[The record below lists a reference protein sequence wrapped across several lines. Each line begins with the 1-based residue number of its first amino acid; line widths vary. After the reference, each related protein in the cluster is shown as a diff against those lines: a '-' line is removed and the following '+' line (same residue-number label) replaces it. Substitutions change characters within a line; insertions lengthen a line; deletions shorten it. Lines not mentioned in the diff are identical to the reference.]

1 MVSSP
6 FPLRFVRLIF
16 TGAGCLLLAACGGDS
31 QYAPLR
37 PAGTL
42 HGVAHD
48 GPVVGGTVTVFGF
61 ASGTKGLALGSA
73 ITDDNGAFTISVVAP
88 SQPIWL
94 EVEGGKYR
102 EEGSGKFVT
111 LRPGASL
118 KSVAWYE
125 SGAEQSV
132 TISPFSMLA
141 AGLAEYRIAH
151 GSTPSDAVNSAI
163 ISVSQLLGVADVAAA
178 TPINITTVLDY
189 GAVDDRA
196 IYAFSL
202 ASLSSYTAWVARRNN
217 DAPHEEFSSLR
228 FANLM
233 YEDLKYDGLL
243 DGRGPPALEGN
254 KSALEFAN
262 VTLNQEVYRQA
273 IAQHMLVAASSKANV
288 TGITAGELL
297 AHASSFAASNS
308 PMFPGGGVVPRFDFK
323 APAITAVDPIR
334 PFYRGVFDFKVR
346 ITDESPVRIISF
358 NVDGVHVADAID
370 PNAAVI
376 SIDSSVYGDGPHVV
390 GVTAFD
396 EVGNLGNFAADV
408 YFDNTAPVI
417 RVTSP
422 SLTNQ
427 TAFDLT
433 GVYERDG
440 AALRQFTVQGR
451 AVTLKSDL
459 TWSTR
464 VLLNSGQN
472 IIATVAEDEAGNRY
486 SADTLIAVDGKGP
499 EMVLP
504 LLNEQVPYYV
514 GNGRCVNDRF
524 DFAVENGAPLYFN
537 RTALS
542 TKLTPPYSWF
552 RLLNTPI
559 PFIRFYVTDPPV
571 AGVGSDARAI
581 KVSWSYKVGEA
592 FIVKDQAL
600 LTHPDPE
607 QGSPYYLIP
616 IASDL
621 LPSPWPGDGSA
632 VHSIS
637 IVLKDEAGNLS
648 IAAGFPM
655 SFRVFVGDAACQLR

>member
-1 MVSSP
+1 MESRP
-6 FPLRFVRLIF
+6 FVLRFVRLIF
-16 TGAGCLLLAACGGDS
+16 ATAGGLLLAACGGDS
-31 QYAPLR
+31 EYAPLR

-42 HGVAHD
+42 QGVAHD
-48 GPVVGGTVTVFGF
+48 GPIAGGTVTVFSF
-61 ASGTKGLALGSA
+61 AGGIKGPTLGAA
-73 ITDDNGAFTISVVAP
+73 ITDDNGAFTISVTAP
-88 SQPIWL
+88 SQPVWL
-94 EVEGGKYR
+94 ELEGGKYR
-102 EEGSGKFVT
+102 EEASGKVVT
-111 LRPGASL
+111 LRPGATL

-125 SGAEQSV
+125 SGAQQSV

-141 AGLAEYRIAH
+141 AGLAEFRIAQ
-151 GSTPSDAVNSAI
+151 GSPPADAVNSAI
-163 ISVSQLLGVADVAAA
+163 VSVSQLVGVTNVVAT
-178 TPINITTVLDY
+178 TPINITTELDY

-196 IYAFSL
+196 VYAFSL
-202 ASLSSYTAWVARRNN
+202 ASLSSYTAWVARRHN

-262 VTLNQEVYRQA
+262 VTLNQDVYRQA

-288 TGITAGELL
+288 TGISAGELL
-297 AHASSFAASNS
+297 AHASGFAASNS

-323 APAITAVDPIR
+323 APEITAVDPIR
-334 PFYRGVFDFKVR
+334 PYYRGVFDFKVR

-358 NVDGVHVADAID
+358 NVDGAHVADAID
-370 PNAAVI
+370 PATAVI
-376 SIDSSVYGDGPHVV
+376 SIDSSIYGDGPHVV

-396 EVGNLGNFAADV
+396 EVGNLGNFGVDV

-433 GVYERDG
+433 GVYERNG

-451 AVTLKSDL
+451 TVALKSDL
-459 TWSTR
+459 SWSTR

-472 IIATVAEDEAGNRY
+472 KIPVIAEDEAGNRY

-524 DFAVENGAPLYFN
+524 DSAAEDGAPLYFN
-537 RTALS
+537 RAALS

-571 AGVGSDARAI
+571 AGIGSDARAI
-581 KVSWSYKVGEA
+581 KVTWTYKIGEA

-600 LTHPDPE
+600 LVHPDPE

-621 LPSPWPGDGSA
+621 LPPPWPGDGSA

-637 IVLKDEAGNLS
+637 IGLKDEAGNQS

-655 SFRVFVGDAACQLR
+655 SYRVFVGDTACQLR